1 VDLQLPMQ
9 SVHITTNVVSSTS
22 LMVRR
27 CRASKRN
34 FARQNKTALGTWG
47 QTETSLNIED
57 FS

>member
-1 VDLQLPMQ
+1 MDLQLPMQ

-22 LMVRR
+22 LMVR